1 MFAWHDE
8 AAVSALFEPHGFQVR
23 THERELA
30 FTADSLADYWQVHF
44 LDHPMAVAYAP
55 EMERH
60 GLLADAQAR
69 AYAILEA
76 GNEDPAAFRTTAR
89 YVVITAQR

>member
-1 MFAWHDE
+1 
-8 AAVSALFEPHGFQVR
+8 VSALFEPYGFKVR
-23 THERELA
+23 LHERELT

-44 LDHPMAVAYAP
+44 LEHPMAVAYAP
-55 EMERH
+55 EMERQ
-60 GLLADAQAR
+60 GVLADAQAR

-76 GNEDPAAFRTTAR
+76 GNEDPAAFRATSR